1 MLYNEDKYYVL
12 GYCEHHGKIITFR
25 VDRMKAPDILDKC
38 IVPRPENF
46 DPVDYTVN
54 IFSMYDGETYNVTLL
69 CRNELMNYVID
80 RFGDD
85 VWTEITDEE
94 HFTAEVDV
102 SVSQTFFA
110 WVFQFA
116 GGIRITGPA
125 TVKEQYCQMLEKAQN

>member
-12 GYCEHHGKIITFR
+12 GYSEHHGKIITFR
-25 VDRMKAPDILDKC
+25 VDRMKTPDILDKC

-46 DPVDYTVN
+46 DPVDFTVN
-54 IFSMYDGETYNVTLL
+54 IFSMYDGETGDVSLL

-85 VWTEITDEE
+85 VRTEIADNE
-94 HFTAEVDV
+94 HFTAVVEV

-125 TVKEQYCQMLEKAQN
+125 AVKDQYRQLLESARN

>member
-1 MLYNEDKYYVL
+1 MKIISCRRRRYS
-12 GYCEHHGKIITFR
+12 EHHGKIITFR

-46 DPVDYTVN
+46 DPVNYTVN
-54 IFSMYDGETYNVTLL
+54 IFSMYDGKTYDVTLL

-80 RFGDD
+80 RFGDG
-85 VWTEITDEE
+85 VRTEIADKE
-94 HFTAEVDV
+94 HFTATVEV

-110 WVFQFA
+110 WVFQFS

-125 TVKEQYCQMLEKAQN
+125 AVTEQYRQMLEKAQN